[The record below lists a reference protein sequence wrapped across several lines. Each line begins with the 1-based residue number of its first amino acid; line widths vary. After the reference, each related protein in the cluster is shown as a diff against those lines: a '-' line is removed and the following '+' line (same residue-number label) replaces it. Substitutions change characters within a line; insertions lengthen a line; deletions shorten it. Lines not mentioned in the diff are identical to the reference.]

1 MAKIDEQ
8 IAQAAKTL
16 EQQPGNAHLWLR
28 LGMMQR
34 HNNDFVGAINSFTR
48 CVAVDAG
55 AAKAWLYIGF
65 CFLDLFK
72 LKEALDS
79 FEFVL
84 QIAPHEGE
92 ALFGLAVVREC
103 MGEHEKALAMLDQAI
118 ALEPEH
124 PQFYAYRA
132 SLRATHGRD
141 PALTLASFRQW
152 AERFADP
159 LTAAAAPLSPERTPG
174 RRLRIGYVSADLRD
188 HAVAYFVEPVFA
200 RHDRANFEIC
210 VFSSGSEDHVTAR
223 IRPTVD
229 HWFDVSAMDDTQVYS
244 LIRRQKIDVLIDL
257 SGHSR
262 GNRLLAFA
270 RRAAPVQATW
280 LGYMYT
286 TGMRAMDYRIT
297 DAIIDPPGLVEAGHA
312 ESLFRLQSI
321 AVYQPP
327 ADTPLPAP
335 PMISRGGVALAS
347 LNHLKKVTDGML
359 LVWRRILEALPQAS
373 LTLISAERTAQEAL
387 ARQGGR
393 LAGLGLPLERVRI
406 LPRMPMDEFM
416 RMGSSIDIALDT
428 APLSGGTTTLHSLW
442 MGLPVVCMAGEQAF
456 EASTASAM
464 LALGYAELVAQ
475 DADGYVTA
483 AVALAQSPQ
492 RVADFRNGVRARMG
506 QSRLMDYGAFVR
518 DLEASFRLMWLNYL
532 NGERHY
538 LHTGYD
544 LQREIS
550 ACKALPRAA

>member
-16 EQQPGNAHLWLR
+16 EQQPGNAPLWLR

-79 FEFVL
+79 FDFVL
-84 QIAPHEGE
+84 QIAPYEGE
-92 ALFGLAVVREC
+92 AWFGLAVVREC
-103 MGEHEKALAMLDQAI
+103 MGEYEQALALLDQAI
-118 ALEPEH
+118 VLEPDH
-124 PQFYAYRA
+124 AQFYAYRA
-132 SLRATHGRD
+132 SLRATHARD
-141 PALTLASFRQW
+141 PALTLAGFREW
-152 AERFADP
+152 AARFADP
-159 LTAAAAPLSPERTPG
+159 LTAAAAPLTPERTPG

-188 HAVAYFVEPVFA
+188 HAVAYFVEPIFA

-210 VFSSGSEDHVTAR
+210 VFSSGSEDQVTAR
-223 IRPTVD
+223 LRPTVD
-229 HWFDVSAMDDTQVYS
+229 RWFDVSAMDDAQVYS
-244 LIRRQKIDVLIDL
+244 QIRQQKIDVLIDL

-297 DAIIDPPGLVEAGHA
+297 DAIIDPPGRGEAGHA
-312 ESLFRLQSI
+312 ESLFRLQSV

-327 ADTPLPAP
+327 AGTPLPAP
-335 PMISRGGVALAS
+335 PMLGGGGVAFAS
-347 LNHLKKVTDGML
+347 LNHLKKVTDQML
-359 LVWRRILEALPQAS
+359 LAWRRILEALPQAT
-373 LTLISAERTAQEAL
+373 LTLVSSERTAQEAL

-393 LAGLGLPLERVRI
+393 LEGLGLPLERLRI

-416 RMGSSIDIALDT
+416 RMGATIDIALDT

-464 LALGYAELVAQ
+464 LALGYPELVAH
-475 DADGYVTA
+475 DADGYVAA
-483 AVALAQSPQ
+483 AVALARSPQ
-492 RVADFRNGVRARMG
+492 RVADFRSGVRARME

-532 NGERHY
+532 GGNRNY
-538 LHTGYD
+538 LHTGFD
-544 LQREIS
+544 LQREIGL
-550 ACKALPRAA
+550 CEALPRTA